1 MHIHITD
8 KDTYQ
13 IFTSAHAGD
22 IHYLIV
28 NNILHIAVTTITVD
42 TEQSWLATIRPKNL
56 QNIVRTPSNLCTPA
70 RVKPRYC
77 KLYTSRHFCSQLAS
91 Y

>member
-8 KDTYQ
+8 KDNYQ

-28 NNILHIAVTTITVD
+28 TNILHSSHQYYSID

-56 QNIVRTPSNLCTPA
+56 QNNVWTLSNLCKPA
-70 RVKPRYC
+70 RAKRA
-77 KLYTSRHFCSQLAS
+77 Q
-91 Y
+91 